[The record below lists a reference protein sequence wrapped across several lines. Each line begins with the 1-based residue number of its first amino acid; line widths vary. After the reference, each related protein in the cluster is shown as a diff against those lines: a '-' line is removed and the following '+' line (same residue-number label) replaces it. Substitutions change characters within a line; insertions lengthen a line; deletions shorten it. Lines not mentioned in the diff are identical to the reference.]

1 MYCLKVAVNITAF
14 AIARRSAILKVTRSS
29 CDAVLQAHP
38 GTNGPASAE
47 PPARTHRA
55 GGTALANVEPEELSY
70 LLASPSPQDSSLQV
84 LLCRRHAEP
93 DTNVTVC
100 SDRAGDH
107 GAAFYHSI
115 AVPGPKLASRGRTF
129 PVHPAASRC
138 RMRAVLSFIHWLVG
152 GAKSSRCSP
161 GPLCNILPPPCH
173 HNARGPCASCGVR

>member
-14 AIARRSAILKVTRSS
+14 AISSTHSHPEVTRSS

-138 RMRAVLSFIHWLVG
+138 RGMLNSAANGDQGTDGRLTILALQRYLWRLHLWVLRPST
-152 GAKSSRCSP
+152 
-161 GPLCNILPPPCH
+161 
-173 HNARGPCASCGVR
+173 

>member
-84 LLCRRHAEP
+84 LLCRWHAEP

-138 RMRAVLSFIHWLVG
+138 MRAVLSVIHWLVG

>member
-14 AIARRSAILKVTRSS
+14 AIARRTAILKVTRSS
-29 CDAVLQAHP
+29 CDAVLQAQP

-55 GGTALANVEPEELSY
+55 VGTALANVEPEELSH

-84 LLCRRHAEP
+84 THCQRHALP

-107 GAAFYHSI
+107 GAALYHGI
-115 AVPGPKLASRGRTF
+115 AVAGPKLASRGRTF
-129 PVHPAASRC
+129 PVHPA
-138 RMRAVLSFIHWLVG
+138 
-152 GAKSSRCSP
+152 GAE
-161 GPLCNILPPPCH
+161 LNDT
-173 HNARGPCASCGVR
+173 NET

>member
-14 AIARRSAILKVTRSS
+14 AIARRTAILKVTRSS

-84 LLCRRHAEP
+84 LLCRRHAQP

-100 SDRAGDH
+100 SPPIGQATWAKPLQMRSNERRGPHERAR
-107 GAAFYHSI
+107 A
-115 AVPGPKLASRGRTF
+115 RGRSACTF
-129 PVHPAASRC
+129 CFCAPKPQRASMHYGTRHEDQRPRPARLVKSYPAQACEQSQW
-138 RMRAVLSFIHWLVG
+138 RADFW
-152 GAKSSRCSP
+152 RF
-161 GPLCNILPPPCH
+161 
-173 HNARGPCASCGVR
+173 